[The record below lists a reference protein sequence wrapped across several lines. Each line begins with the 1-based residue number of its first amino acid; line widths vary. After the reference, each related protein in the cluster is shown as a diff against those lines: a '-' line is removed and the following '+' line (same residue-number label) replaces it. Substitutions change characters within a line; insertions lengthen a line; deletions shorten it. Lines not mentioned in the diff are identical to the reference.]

1 MYAGYIQSN
10 LISWINGLH
19 EFILCELVDIQMTYL
34 LNDSW
39 RVDMQMI
46 RFLIVRLFYLCEF
59 RVMSKLT
66 TLNVG
71 STTQTTMLSTSS

>member
-19 EFILCELVDIQMTYL
+19 EFISCELVDIQMTYL

-39 RVDMQMI
+39 QVDMQMT
-46 RFLIVRLFYLCEF
+46 RF
-59 RVMSKLT
+59 
-66 TLNVG
+66 
-71 STTQTTMLSTSS
+71 